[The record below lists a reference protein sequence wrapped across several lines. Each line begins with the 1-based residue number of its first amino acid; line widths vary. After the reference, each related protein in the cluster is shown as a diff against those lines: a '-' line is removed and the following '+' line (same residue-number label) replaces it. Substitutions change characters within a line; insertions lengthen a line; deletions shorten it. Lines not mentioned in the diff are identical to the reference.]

1 MDIRL
6 MLHKVL
12 IFVQQYVPNEQHD
25 LDVYLR
31 KKYEKYRMNLT
42 SKSIKTTTK
51 KQTFKFVH
59 LIN

>member
-1 MDIRL
+1 